1 MKAKIAGYTVRL
13 DAWFRRDDRDWVIWC
28 PAIDVMTQARTKKA
42 ALESLR
48 EAVELWFESCIE
60 RGVLDRSL
68 EEVGF
73 RKVSPEEEPP
83 EGVNLVS
90 VVKKPHR
97 KSQEPKEMSFSLGQ
111 SKGSTYIE
119 GVIPAYIA
127 ARQLGNTARARG

>member
-1 MKAKIAGYTVRL
+1 MLLSTGPAPGGEAAGLLSFTMVQ
-13 DAWFRRDDRDWVIWC
+13 FSG
-28 PAIDVMTQARTKKA
+28 AR
-42 ALESLR
+42 S
-48 EAVELWFESCIE
+48 
-60 RGVLDRSL
+60 LDRAL